1 MKLFSNGVS
10 VCMNVGSNPITYP
23 LLFPGLR
30 LIWIERKSESELS

>member
-1 MKLFSNGVS
+1 LNNKLNYYMKLFSNGVS

-30 LIWIERKSESELS
+30 LI